1 MSPEETTKL
10 IKHLRISL
18 GRLEIGFDAIKDAI
32 VWVNND
38 KKVQWCNKSFADMV
52 GKQPIIILSEKI
64 NDVIQLIKVE
74 DDTHPAVQA
83 ALKQDENINEIKLY
97 NFEQNGLTKTLEV
110 IKTGVPGLDHGEIQI
125 MVLRDITERIR
136 AEEILRDSETR
147 LRGSIINS
155 PNPIMIHAEDGEVI
169 MLSNAWSEITGYD
182 IKDIPTTAIWS
193 ARAYGTQADENDDYI
208 ESLYGL
214 KETRKEGEYKVKTAS
229 EEIRLWDFQ
238 SQPLPKLP
246 DGRRVVLSLALD
258 ITERKRMEKLLK
270 AEVLFSEFALT
281 HTLDELLTRMLDE
294 VEAMTGSQ
302 IGFFHFLED
311 DQIMFHLQTWST
323 NTLQNMCTA
332 EGKGDH
338 YPVEEAGVWADCVHE
353 RRPVIHNDYAG
364 LAHKKGM
371 PDGHAP
377 VHRELVVPII
387 RGNKVMGVLGVGN
400 KETDY
405 NEQDVKIVSTLVDL
419 TWDIVVAKRSEKW
432 IRDSEEKYRSLVESS
447 SDWIWEV
454 DQNMVFTYSSPT
466 VREILGYKPEEI
478 VGKTPFDLMPPEEA
492 KRIADKASS
501 LMKTRK
507 SFKGLENSNLHTDEH
522 VVVVETSGVP
532 VFDDNNGELLGYR
545 GINRDITER
554 KQLEQER
561 QDNNIRLRAGLIAT
575 IQVIA
580 RTVEARDPYTAG
592 HQLRVSQLSRAIA
605 KEMGLDN
612 DQTEGLRLGALI
624 HDIGKIQVPSDLL
637 SKPVVLSANEIALIK
652 EHTRY
657 GYDILKDIEFPWPV
671 ADMAYQHHERLD
683 GSGYPQGLKG
693 NAICLEVR
701 IIAVADVVE
710 AMSSHRPYRP
720 SLGIDKAFNE
730 IEAHKGV
737 RFQPEVVDA
746 CLKLFRKKGFS
757 FG

>member
-1 MSPEETTKL
+1 MSPEETTSL
-10 IKHLRISL
+10 ILHLRKSL
-18 GRLEIGFDAIKDAI
+18 GTLEIGFDAIKDAI
-32 VWVNND
+32 VWVNDD
-38 KKVQWCNKSFADMV
+38 KKVQWCNKSFADMI
-52 GKQPIIILSEKI
+52 GKQPIFILGKKAE
-64 NDVIQLIKVE
+64 DLIQLTKAE
-74 DDTHPAVQA
+74 DDIHLAVQA
-83 ALKQDENINEIKLY
+83 ALKQDKNISEIKLY

-110 IKTGVPGLDHGEIQI
+110 IKTKVPELGHGEAKI

-136 AEEILRDSETR
+136 AEEILRDSEIR
-147 LRGSIINS
+147 LRESIISS

-193 ARAYGTQADENDDYI
+193 AKAYGTQADEIEEHI

-214 KETRKEGEYKVKTAS
+214 KETRKEGEYEVKTAS

-258 ITERKRMEKLLK
+258 ITERKRMERLLK

-311 DQIMFHLQTWST
+311 DQIMYHLQAWST
-323 NTLQNMCTA
+323 NTLQSMCTA

-377 VHRELVVPII
+377 VQRELVVPII

-419 TWDIVVAKRSEKW
+419 TWDIVLAKQSEKW
-432 IRDSEEKYRSLVESS
+432 IRDSEEKYRSLVEST
-447 SDWIWEV
+447 SDWIWKL
-454 DQNMVFTYSSPT
+454 DQNMVFTYSSPN

-492 KRIADKASS
+492 KRVADKAFSFI
-501 LMKTRK
+501 KAK
-507 SFKGLENSNLHTDEH
+507 ESFKGLENSNLHKDGH
-522 VVVVETSGVP
+522 IVVVETSGVP
-532 VFDDNNGELLGYR
+532 ILDSDGELLGYH
-545 GINRDITER
+545 GIHRDITER

-575 IQVIA
+575 IQVVA

-592 HQLRVSQLSRAIA
+592 HQLRVSQLSRVIGQ
-605 KEMGLDN
+605 EMGLDS

-637 SKPVVLSANEIALIK
+637 SKPTVLSNHEFELIK
-652 EHTRY
+652 DHAKY

-671 ADMAYQHHERLD
+671 ADIAYQHHERLD

-693 NAICLEVR
+693 NAICLEAR

-720 SLGIDKAFNE
+720 GLGIDVALDE
-730 IEAHKGV
+730 IEAHKGTY
-737 RFQPEVVDA
+737 FQSDVVDA

-757 FG
+757 FD